1 MKRRQLLGLGVG
13 AAASTAIIGA
23 TAPPAQAFLPLWL
36 RLLLLAAR
44 ARKKN
49 KTALAPPVVKQPQRN
64 KRRRR
69 RRSPSRQ

>member
-13 AAASTAIIGA
+13 AVASTAIIGA

-49 KTALAPPVVKQPQRN
+49 KTAQKNSVVKQSQRS

-69 RRSPSRQ
+69 KVAAQ